1 MQQFVSSLLE
11 FLCCRTHGRGV
22 PDIEFDLSR
31 GTGRPAG
38 HSGLPK
44 HASAAWESGH
54 EGGMGLRKCIETP
67 LAWNPF

>member
-22 PDIEFDLSR
+22 PDIEFDAEPR
-31 GTGRPAG
+31 HRAPRRPLRAA
-38 HSGLPK
+38 K
-44 HASAAWESGH
+44 ASAAWESGH
-54 EGGMGLRKCIETP
+54 EGGMCLRKCIETP